1 MYDNQAGGFA
11 RSTEVHFRRPG
22 LTTVLLAVAQLIISV
37 DYNIVYMAV
46 PEIGAGLDSSPPT
59 SHWVL
64 GAYAVAFGGF
74 LLLGGRACDVFGPRR
89 MFVLGL
95 VLHAVSSLVG
105 GLAAAAGP
113 LLAARVVQG
122 LGAALLFPATLT
134 LLSSGFAPGRERN
147 RAFAVWGTAGGAG
160 LILGLLLGGVLTQ
173 AFGWPAIFYVNV
185 PLAAVAVVLALLL
198 IRPGVATPRTRA
210 ARACFNGS
218 GTLTATAGVT
228 LVVFSLVQG
237 AESGW
242 LTPVVLGA
250 AAVGLVLLWVFVRIQ
265 RRGNRSSHPLRLLG
279 GRDLR
284 TGVLV
289 TFLYMGTFGTPL
301 YFLTTY
307 FQTVHR
313 YGALRTGLAF
323 LVPMAGSVA
332 GPHIASRLASSRGT
346 RTAMVTSLLVGGI
359 GVVLIGRTLGTGTPY
374 TALIPGLLL
383 MGVGQGAAYTLMF
396 GAATSRIA
404 SPDRGIA
411 AGMTSTAQQIGGAV
425 GLAVLVAVANF
436 GTQGMAGTNLA
447 ATTNGLRVALL
458 TAAVGIAATALI
470 VPGFSDPQPVA
481 RTAGDATLDA
491 PERLSTP
498 TTAQVRTS
506 HAAPW

>member
-1 MYDNQAGGFA
+1 MYDNQAGGLA
-11 RSTEVHFRRPG
+11 RSTDGRFRRPG
-22 LTTVLLAVAQLIISV
+22 LTTALLAVAQLIISV

-46 PEIGAGLDSSPPT
+46 PEIGAGLGSSPPT

-64 GAYAVAFGGF
+64 SAYAVAFGGF
-74 LLLGGRACDVFGPRR
+74 LLLGGRACDLFGPRR

-105 GLAAAAGP
+105 GLATAAGP
-113 LLAARVVQG
+113 LLAARGVQG
-122 LGAALLFPATLT
+122 LGAAVLFPATLT
-134 LLSSGFAPGRERN
+134 LVSSGFAPGRERN

-173 AFGWPAIFYVNV
+173 VFGWPAVFYVNL
-185 PLAAVAVVLALLL
+185 PLSAVAVVFALLL
-198 IRPGVATPRTRA
+198 IRPGVAAAARTRG
-210 ARACFNGS
+210 ARARFDVT
-218 GTLTATAGVT
+218 GTLTATASIT

-242 LTPVVLGA
+242 LSPVVLGA
-250 AAVGLVLLWVFVRIQ
+250 ALVGLVLLWAFVRIQ
-265 RRGNRSSHPLRLLG
+265 RRGNRSSRPLRLLG

-359 GVVLIGRTLGTGTPY
+359 GVVLIGRTLGTGTAY

-404 SPDRGIA
+404 SRDSGIA

-470 VPGFSDPQPVA
+470 VPGFSDPQPMA
-481 RTAGDATLDA
+481 RTAGDSALDP

-498 TTAQVRTS
+498 TSA
-506 HAAPW
+506 

>member
-1 MYDNQAGGFA
+1 M
-11 RSTEVHFRRPG
+11 
-22 LTTVLLAVAQLIISV
+22 AVAQLIISV

-46 PEIGAGLDSSPPT
+46 PQIGAGLGSSLPT

-64 GAYAVAFGGF
+64 SAYAVAFGGF
-74 LLLGGRACDVFGPRR
+74 LLLGGRACDLFGPRR

-95 VLHAVSSLVG
+95 VLHAVSSLLG
-105 GLAAAAGP
+105 GLATAAGP

-173 AFGWPAIFYVNV
+173 TFGWPAVFYVNV

-198 IRPGVATPRTRA
+198 ITPVATPPTRA
-210 ARACFNGS
+210 ARARFDVS
-218 GTLTATAGVT
+218 GMLTATAGIT

-250 AAVGLVLLWVFVRIQ
+250 AAVGLVLLWAFVRIQ

-346 RTAMVTSLLVGGI
+346 RTAMVSSLLVGGI

-374 TALIPGLLL
+374 TALILGLLL

-404 SPDRGIA
+404 SRDRGIA

-447 ATTNGLRVALL
+447 ATTSGLRVALL

-470 VPGFSDPQPVA
+470 VPGFSDPQPGWRVV
-481 RTAGDATLDA
+481 RDAG
-491 PERLSTP
+491 
-498 TTAQVRTS
+498 VRGDGR
-506 HAAPW
+506 